1 MKLGLINS
9 VWLGTSIDPY
19 SEGISVTKQI
29 GFDTIDVLPVEGEL
43 SGAQLKSVKDN
54 ARQAGL
60 PIRSIPLILFG
71 LFDPN
76 RSARL
81 HSVEIGRRLVDLASL
96 LEADNVLIVN
106 GEYFWQLET
115 GFTREWIWN
124 TLVEGMHQI
133 GQHAAAAGIRIAI
146 ELEPFRMSIVN
157 SIDSMDALL
166 KAVDLPGV
174 VMANVDCSHL
184 FLAKTPPEEIQKL
197 RGRIAHVHL
206 SDAIDKHG
214 DLPPGRG
221 RAPLKAYL
229 AELATAGFQG
239 SVSIELE
246 WPPDSSREGVIRW
259 VTEAYEQSDKMM
271 KELGIRS

>member
-9 VWLGTSIDPY
+9 VWLGTSIDPF
-19 SEGISVTKQI
+19 SEGIRVTKQV
-29 GFDTIDVLPVEGEL
+29 GFDTIDVLPADGEL
-43 SGAQLKSVKDN
+43 SDSQLRSVKEN
-54 ARQAGL
+54 TLQSRI
-60 PIRSIPLILFG
+60 PIRSVPLILFG

-76 RSARL
+76 RSARQ
-81 HSVEIGRRLVDLASL
+81 HSVNIGRRTVDLAVL
-96 LEADNVLIVN
+96 LGADNVLIVN

-124 TLVEGMHQI
+124 TVVDGMRRI
-133 GQHAAAAGIRIAI
+133 GEHAAAAGIRIAI

-157 SIDSMDALL
+157 SIDSMDAFL
-166 KAVDLPGV
+166 KDVGLPGV

-184 FLAKTPPEEIQKL
+184 FLANTPPEAIQKL
-197 RGRIAHVHL
+197 KGRIAHVHF

-221 RAPLKAYL
+221 RAPLKEYL
-229 AELATAGFQG
+229 NQLAIAGFEG

-246 WPPDSSREGVIRW
+246 WPPDPTREGVISW
-259 VTEAYEQSDKMM
+259 VTEAYEKTDQMM
-271 KELGIRS
+271 QELRVRH

>member
-157 SIDSMDALL
+157 SIDSMDAFL

-229 AELATAGFQG
+229 AELATAGFQD

>member
-19 SEGISVTKQI
+19 SEGIWVTKQI

-43 SGAQLKSVKDN
+43 SGAQLKRVKDN

>member
-81 HSVEIGRRLVDLASL
+81 HSVQIGRRLVDLASL

-124 TLVEGMHQI
+124 TVVEGMHQI

-157 SIDSMDALL
+157 SIDSMDAFL

-229 AELATAGFQG
+229 AELATAGFQD

-271 KELGIRS
+271 KELGIRP

>member
-9 VWLGTSIDPY
+9 VWLGTPIDPY
-19 SEGISVTKQI
+19 SEGIRVTKQI
-29 GFDTIDVLPVEGEL
+29 GFDTVDVLPADGEL
-43 SGAQLKSVKDN
+43 SGVQLKSVKDS

-60 PIRSIPLILFG
+60 PIRSVPLILFG

-76 RSARL
+76 RYARL
-81 HSVEIGRRLVDLASL
+81 HSVDIGRRIVDLAAL

-124 TLVEGMHQI
+124 TVVDGVRQI
-133 GQHAAAAGIRIAI
+133 GQHAATRGIRIAI

-157 SIDSMDALL
+157 TIDTMDAFL

-174 VMANVDCSHL
+174 VLANVDCSHL
-184 FLAKTPPEEIQKL
+184 FLAKTPPEDIQKL
-197 RGRIAHVHL
+197 KGRIAHVHF
-206 SDAIDKHG
+206 SDAIDKQG

-221 RAPLKAYL
+221 RAPLRAYL
-229 AELATAGFQG
+229 SQLAMAGFHG

-246 WPPDSSREGVIRW
+246 WPPDPSREGLIRW
-259 VTEAYEQSDKMM
+259 VTEAYEQTNTMM
-271 KELGIRS
+271 QELHIRT

>member
-19 SEGISVTKQI
+19 GEGIRVTKQV
-29 GFDTIDVLPVEGEL
+29 GFDTIDVLPADGEL
-43 SGAQLKSVKDN
+43 SDSQLRSIKENSLRSKI
-54 ARQAGL
+54 
-60 PIRSIPLILFG
+60 PIRSVPLILFG

-76 RSARL
+76 RSARQ
-81 HSVEIGRRLVDLASL
+81 HSVDIGRRIVDLAVL
-96 LEADNVLIVN
+96 LGADNVLIVN

-124 TLVEGMHQI
+124 SVVDGMRQI
-133 GQHAAAAGIRIAI
+133 GEHAKAAGIRIAV
-146 ELEPFRMSIVN
+146 ELEPFKMSIVN
-157 SIDSMDALL
+157 SIDSMDAFLTE
-166 KAVDLPGV
+166 VHLPGV

-184 FLAKTPPEEIQKL
+184 FLANTPPAAIQKL
-197 RGRIAHVHL
+197 KGQIAHVHF

-221 RAPLKAYL
+221 RAPLKEYL
-229 AELATAGFQG
+229 NQLAIAGFDG

-246 WPPDSSREGVIRW
+246 WPPDPSREGVINW
-259 VTEAYEQSDKMM
+259 VTEAYEKTDQLMQ
-271 KELGIRS
+271 ELRVRH

>member
-43 SGAQLKSVKDN
+43 SGAQLKRVKDN

-124 TLVEGMHQI
+124 TVVEGMHQI

-157 SIDSMDALL
+157 SIDSMDTFL

-229 AELATAGFQG
+229 AELATAGFQD

-271 KELGIRS
+271 KELGIRP

>member
-43 SGAQLKSVKDN
+43 SGAQLKRVKDN

-81 HSVEIGRRLVDLASL
+81 HSVQIGRRLVDLASL

-124 TLVEGMHQI
+124 TVVEGMHQI

-157 SIDSMDALL
+157 SIDSMDAFL

-229 AELATAGFQG
+229 AELATAGFQD

-271 KELGIRS
+271 KELGIRP

>member
-19 SEGISVTKQI
+19 SEGIWVTKQI

-54 ARQAGL
+54 ARHAGL
-60 PIRSIPLILFG
+60 PIRSVPLILFG
-71 LFDPN
+71 LYDPN

-124 TLVEGMHQI
+124 TVVEGVRQI

-157 SIDSMDALL
+157 SIDSMDAFL

-229 AELATAGFQG
+229 GQLATAGFLG

-246 WPPDSSREGVIRW
+246 WPPDPSREGVIRW
-259 VTEAYEQSDKMM
+259 VTEAYEQTDKMM
-271 KELGIRS
+271 QELSIRP